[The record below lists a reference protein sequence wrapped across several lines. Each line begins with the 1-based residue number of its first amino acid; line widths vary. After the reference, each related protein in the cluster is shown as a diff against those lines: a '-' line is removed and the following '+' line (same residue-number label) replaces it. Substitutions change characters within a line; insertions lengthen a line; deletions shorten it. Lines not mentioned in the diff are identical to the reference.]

1 MNSMNQ
7 FLASIHP
14 ALADLTSVPLVVFLV
29 VVSLTLIFLVGYFIK
44 GFQVFWQLQKV
55 VRAVKLI
62 QLAGVMPVPG
72 EIGKHFKWEPLRHL
86 WDVYAGT
93 LHEVRG
99 ASSGGVV
106 LIEMHSTV
114 PAESIFTREVL
125 VDSRLFDDF
134 TRHLPGVLTGLGIIG
149 TFAGLLDGL
158 KHFDPST
165 TAKAVQGLGP
175 LMVGVQHAFVASG
188 VAITCAML
196 VVFLSRLVLAY
207 LYRLVEQL
215 THSIDSLYKTGA
227 GEKYLDRLVRAS
239 ERNEANTA
247 QLKDA
252 LVEDLNKMMTNL
264 VDKQI
269 AAHQAATHSLGE
281 HIGQSITSAIAEP
294 IKSMKEVMEATSR
307 GNGEQVNSMLESL
320 LTGFMAKLEDT
331 FGSQM
336 RGINEQMKSSM
347 DSMSTVQASLQ
358 GLLTDIT
365 LINEHAAKQM
375 NGTLE
380 ETMRKAADNQQLL
393 TDQMREF
400 VQDFR
405 NLIVAEQNKSTQVLD
420 DAVMKVMSEVTTAMV
435 NLEGHRKNAA
445 EEESDR
451 NNKLGAATT
460 DLVGG
465 LASQVGIT
473 LGRVTEQVNGTLE
486 AAMKKSA
493 DNQQL
498 LTDQMREFVQDFRK
512 LVSDEQN
519 KSRQIMDE
527 AVMKVLGEVATAMGN
542 LDELRKNASA
552 EESDRNNKLGAA
564 TTGLLGGL
572 TTQVETLLSSVTEQV
587 NKTQQNIDAL
597 GQVSLR
603 AIDGMNQGALTMGTA
618 AQRFESAG
626 SSVTTVFDR
635 STSVAEK
642 MHVTATS
649 LQSAATAVQ
658 RGFEQ
663 YDSTRKIV
671 DAQVASLMGL
681 IESAKKESGVSQEL
695 LASMK
700 ASAEAMKR
708 AEADARDHLDSVN
721 DALKKAFT
729 DFGNSLVSQV
739 KNSIAETDRHL
750 AQGAGHLNG
759 VVQELATA
767 VQRMK
772 RA

>member
-1 MNSMNQ
+1 MNSISK
-7 FLASIHP
+7 LLESIHP
-14 ALADLTSVPLVVFLV
+14 AFGNLSGIPLWVFLIV
-29 VVSLTLIFLVGYFIK
+29 ALLTLVFLVGYATK
-44 GFQVFWQLQKV
+44 GSQVLRQLRRV
-55 VRAVKLI
+55 VREVRTI
-62 QLAGVMPVPG
+62 QVTGTTPSPAEV
-72 EIGKHFKWEPLRHL
+72 GKFFEWEPLRHL

-99 ASSGGVV
+99 PSSGDMA
-106 LIEMHSTV
+106 LLEMHATV

-158 KHFDPST
+158 KRFDPST
-165 TAKAVQGLGP
+165 TAKAVEGLGP
-175 LMVGVQHAFVASG
+175 LMAGVQHAFLASG
-188 VAITCAML
+188 MAIACAML

-207 LYRLVEQL
+207 LYSLVEQL

-264 VDKQI
+264 VDRQI

-281 HIGQSITSAIAEP
+281 HIGESISTAIAEP
-294 IKSMKEVMEATSR
+294 IRRMGEAMEVTSR
-307 GNGEQVNSMLESL
+307 GNGEQVNTMLETL

-336 RGINEQMKSSM
+336 RGINEQMQRSM
-347 DSMSTVQASLQ
+347 DSMATVQASLQ
-358 GLLTDIT
+358 GLLADIKKT
-365 LINEHAAKQM
+365 NEHASQQM
-375 NGTLE
+375 SGTLE
-380 ETMRKAADNQQLL
+380 E
-393 TDQMREF
+393 
-400 VQDFR
+400 
-405 NLIVAEQNKSTQVLD
+405 
-420 DAVMKVMSEVTTAMV
+420 
-435 NLEGHRKNAA
+435 
-445 EEESDR
+445 
-451 NNKLGAATT
+451 
-460 DLVGG
+460 
-465 LASQVGIT
+465 
-473 LGRVTEQVNGTLE
+473 
-486 AAMKKSA
+486 AMKKAA

-512 LVSDEQN
+512 LVTDEQS
-519 KSRQIMDE
+519 KSKQVMDE
-527 AVMKVLGEVATAMGN
+527 AVMKVLGEVASAMGS
-542 LDELRKNASA
+542 LEGLRKNAAA
-552 EESDRNNKLGAA
+552 EESGRNEKLGTA
-564 TTGLLGGL
+564 TKELVGGL
-572 TTQVETLLSSVTEQV
+572 TTQVETLLGTVTEQV
-587 NKTQQNIDAL
+587 SKTQQNIDAL

-626 SSVTTVFDR
+626 SGVTAVFER
-635 STSVAEK
+635 STTVAEK
-642 MHVTATS
+642 LTATALS
-649 LQSAATAVQ
+649 LQTAATAVQ
-658 RGFEQ
+658 KGFDQ
-663 YDSTRKIV
+663 YDSTRRTV

-681 IESAKKESGVSQEL
+681 IESAKKEAGVSQEL
-695 LASMK
+695 VAGMK

-708 AEADARDHLDSVN
+708 AEADARDHLGKVN
-721 DALKKAFT
+721 DALVKAFT

-739 KNSIAETDRHL
+739 KATIAETDRHL
-750 AQGAGHLNG
+750 AQGTGHLNG